1 MLESL
6 AMITKDG
13 TVDAPLSRN
22 RDFVILWV
30 GGAVSELGTSM
41 SQLVFPLVGYAITHS
56 TVQAGLATAALV
68 LGEVVLRLPAGALV
82 DRVAR
87 SRVLLATNLAAAA
100 VYGSLAVAVLAGH
113 LTLAH
118 LVAAGFLSGAADA
131 FAAPATSAT
140 VRTLVPTNQLP
151 LAYTRLQAR
160 TRAVHLV
167 GPPAGGALYS
177 LARGLPF
184 IVDAVSYAA
193 EAFAVTRLRT
203 PLPAP
208 SRERRSIT
216 ADIGEGLRFV
226 WAHVGVRAMM
236 IWGGLFNLTGGF
248 VFVAITL
255 RLIQAGTRPA
265 AIGLVETVA
274 AAAGLVGALAAPAI
288 ISRAPTGLT
297 AICLTLANAVLV
309 VPLAWTTNVV
319 ATGALLAASTFLIPA
334 NNAGISAYMVS
345 VVPDELQGRVN
356 SAAGF
361 MSSGLAPLGP
371 VLAGVAL
378 AALGGGT
385 LVLGAVLI
393 AVTVVPLL
401 ASRTV
406 RSLGRP
412 DTWASAAGDSA

>member
-1 MLESL
+1 MSAKE
-6 AMITKDG
+6 G
-13 TVDAPLSRN
+13 TDEGPLSRN

-41 SQLVFPLVGYAITHS
+41 SQLVFPIIGYAITHS
-56 TVQAGLATAALV
+56 TVQAGLATTGLV

-87 SRVLLATNLAAAA
+87 SRVLLVTNLAAAA

-140 VRTLVPTNQLP
+140 VRTIVPTTQLP
-151 LAYTRLQAR
+151 LAYTRLEAR

-167 GPPAGGALYS
+167 GPPLGGALYS
-177 LARGLPF
+177 LARPVPF
-184 IVDAVSYAA
+184 LVDAVSYAA
-193 EAFAVTRLRT
+193 EALAITRLRT

-208 SRERRSIT
+208 IRERRSIV

-226 WAHVGVRAMM
+226 WDHVGVRAMM
-236 IWGGLFNLTGGF
+236 VWGGLINLTGGF
-248 VFVAITL
+248 AFVAVTL

-265 AIGLVETVA
+265 AIGLVETA
-274 AAAGLVGALAAPAI
+274 AAFAGLIGALIAPLI

-297 AICLTLANAVLV
+297 AICLTLINAALL

-319 ATGALLAASTFLIPA
+319 ATGALLAAGTFLIPA

-361 MSSGLAPLGP
+361 ISNGLAPLGP

-378 AALGGGT
+378 AALGGGA
-385 LVLGAVLI
+385 LILGAALT
-393 AVTVVPLL
+393 AATVVPLV
-401 ASRTV
+401 ASQTI

-412 DTWASAAGDSA
+412 DTWAAEGVDSA